1 MATRRAKPKS
11 KSKPEPRR
19 EARSTKITEED
30 VNAAVS
36 IIQRDYYQDVKGIAD
51 DIRDAVFQRREIT
64 NENQLEEYLQQT
76 VDGSARVIYTFQS
89 KLGLLVTKNDEAY
102 EDEFGEKPRDIAA
115 QMAYAML
122 VDVREELG
130 EIEFE

>member
-1 MATRRAKPKS
+1 MATRRRSAS
-11 KSKPEPRR
+11 KSVKK
-19 EARSTKITEED
+19 SDQITEED

-36 IIQRDYYQDVKGIAD
+36 IIQRDYYQDVKGIAE
-51 DIRDAVFQRREIT
+51 DILRAIKDGEIT
-64 NENQLEEYLQQT
+64 DVEQLEERLQQD

-89 KLGLLVTKNDEAY
+89 KLGLLVTSNDEAY
-102 EDEFGEKPRDIAA
+102 EEEFGEKPQDIAA

-130 EIEFE
+130 EIEFD